1 MSFDAI
7 VTRALTDEFNNNYIG
22 TRVDKIYQTEKD
34 EIMINMRSKDGS
46 FKVLVSASSNN
57 PRFYVSKIS
66 KENPSEA
73 PLFSMILRKNLS
85 GSKLV
90 KVEQFG
96 FDRAAQFVFSGYNEF
111 HEEALYYLVV
121 EIMGKY
127 SNIVLCNENH
137 KVIDAIKRVSTVM
150 SSKREIE
157 PGLIYERPPVF
168 DRVSPISV
176 DEEDLKNMMT
186 NNADLELRDFLM
198 RSFLGLST
206 EIANKILFDAA
217 IDDKNLLKNLDE
229 NDANKFISSFIKTFE
244 EVKEKNYS
252 FNIYKLSERKSAYNA
267 INLNQYASLEKE
279 NFSSISEL
287 LDKYYYEKDQKDR
300 IAQRSQ
306 NMRHTISANLK
317 RAKNKLQKQKE
328 EMLESAN
335 REAYKVYADLISSNI
350 HKISKGLKEIKLE
363 NFYDNM
369 NEISV
374 PLDQKLSAV
383 QNAQKYYKRYQK
395 MKQREIVLEKQIENT
410 EDEINYLEL
419 VSDAIDRT
427 DDVRNL
433 DEIYFELIK
442 NNYIKKDK
450 KIKNKPKKIAIHSVD
465 YDDTSKVYYGKNNL
479 QNEYITFKVADK
491 NDVWMHVKGF
501 PGSHVVIKS
510 GSYPSDELLV
520 FAAKIAAKNSKAKDS
535 NKVDVDFTTRKNVKK
550 HPSGKTG
557 LVNYVNFKTITV
569 DL

>member
-22 TRVDKIYQTEKD
+22 ARVDKIYQTEKD

-229 NDANKFISSFIKTFE
+229 NDENKFISSFIKTFE

-279 NFSSISEL
+279 NFPSISEL

-335 REAYKVYADLISSNI
+335 RETYKVYADLISSNI

-427 DDVRNL
+427 DDVKNL

-450 KIKNKPKKIAIHSVD
+450 KIKNKPKKIAIYSVD

-510 GSYPSDELLV
+510 GGYPSDELLV

>member
-22 TRVDKIYQTEKD
+22 ARVDKIYQTEKD

-57 PRFYVSKIS
+57 PRFYVSKVT
-66 KENPSEA
+66 KVNPTEA

-186 NNADLELRDFLM
+186 NNAGLELRDFLM

-279 NFSSISEL
+279 SFPSISEL
-287 LDKYYYEKDQKDR
+287 LDKCYYEKDQKDR

-350 HKISKGLKEIKLE
+350 HKISKGLKEVKLE

-427 DDVRNL
+427 DDVKNL

-510 GSYPSDELLV
+510 DGYPSDELLV

>member
-22 TRVDKIYQTEKD
+22 ARVDKIYQTEKD

-206 EIANKILFDAA
+206 EIANKIIFDAA

-267 INLNQYASLEKE
+267 ISLNQYASLEKE
-279 NFSSISEL
+279 NFPSISEL

-427 DDVRNL
+427 DDVKNL

-450 KIKNKPKKIAIHSVD
+450 KIKNKPKKIAIHSID

-510 GSYPSDELLV
+510 GGYPSDELLV

>member
-22 TRVDKIYQTEKD
+22 ARVDKIYQTEKD

-176 DEEDLKNMMT
+176 DEEYLKNMMT

-229 NDANKFISSFIKTFE
+229 NDTNKFISSFIKTFE

-335 REAYKVYADLISSNI
+335 RETYKVYADLISSNI

-427 DDVRNL
+427 DDVKNL

-510 GSYPSDELLV
+510 DGYPSDELLV

>member
-22 TRVDKIYQTEKD
+22 ARVDKIYQTEKD

-176 DEEDLKNMMT
+176 DEENLKNMMT

-217 IDDKNLLKNLDE
+217 IDDKNLLKNLDK

-267 INLNQYASLEKE
+267 ISLNQYASLERE

-300 IAQRSQ
+300 ITQRSQ

-410 EDEINYLEL
+410 ENEINYLEL
-419 VSDAIDRT
+419 VTDAIDRT
-427 DDVRNL
+427 DDVKNL

-450 KIKNKPKKIAIHSVD
+450 KIKNKPKKIAIHSID

-510 GSYPSDELLV
+510 GGYPSDELLV

>member
-1 MSFDAI
+1 MSFDGI
-7 VTRALTDEFNNNYIG
+7 VTRALTDEFNTKYIG
-22 TRVDKIYQTEKD
+22 ARADKIYQTEKD
-34 EIMINMRSKDGS
+34 EIMINMRSKDGA
-46 FKVLVSASSNN
+46 FKVLISASSNN
-57 PRFYVSKIS
+57 PRFYVSKVT
-66 KENPSEA
+66 KENPTEA

-85 GSKLV
+85 GSKLLR
-90 KVEQFG
+90 VEQFG
-96 FDRAAQFVFSGYNEF
+96 FDRAVSFVFKGYNDF

-127 SNIVLCNENH
+127 SNIILLNEDH
-137 KVIDAIKRVSTVM
+137 KIIDAIKRVSTLM
-150 SSKREIE
+150 SREREIE
-157 PGLIYERPPVF
+157 PSLIYERPPVF
-168 DRVSPISV
+168 DRLSPMDV
-176 DEEDLKNMMT
+176 DEDLLKDMISKKL
-186 NNADLELRDFLM
+186 DEEVKDFLM
-198 RSFLGLST
+198 KSFLGLST
-206 EIANKILFDAA
+206 EIVNKILFDAA
-217 IDDKNLLKNLDE
+217 LDESYLLKNLDDKAIDKLANAFTNTFDKLSA
-229 NDANKFISSFIKTFE
+229 ND
-244 EVKEKNYS
+244 YS
-252 FNIYKLSERKSAYNA
+252 FNIYKLSERKSVYNA
-267 INLNQYASLEKE
+267 IYLDQYASVDKE
-279 NFSSISEL
+279 SFDSISEL

-300 IAQRSQ
+300 ITQRSQ

-350 HKISKGLKEIKLE
+350 HKITKGLKEITLE

-369 NEISV
+369 NELVV
-374 PLDQKLSAV
+374 PLDQKLSSV
-383 QNAQKYYKRYQK
+383 QNAQRYYKRYQK

-410 EDEINYLEL
+410 EDEIKYLEL
-419 VSDAIDRT
+419 VTDAIERT
-427 DDVRNL
+427 EDVKNL
-433 DEIYFELIK
+433 DEIYFELVK
-442 NNYIKKDK
+442 NGYIKKDK
-450 KIKNKPKKIAIHSVD
+450 KIKNKAKKIAIHSID

-501 PGSHVVIKS
+501 PGSHVVIKCD
-510 GSYPSDELLV
+510 GYPSDDLLV

>member
-22 TRVDKIYQTEKD
+22 ARVDKIYQTEKD

-168 DRVSPISV
+168 DRVSPINAN
-176 DEEDLKNMMT
+176 EEALKNMMT

-306 NMRHTISANLK
+306 NMRHTINANLK

-427 DDVRNL
+427 DDVKNL

-450 KIKNKPKKIAIHSVD
+450 KIKNKPKKIAIHSID

-501 PGSHVVIKS
+501 PGSHVVIKCD
-510 GSYPSDELLV
+510 GYPSDELLL
-520 FAAKIAAKNSKAKDS
+520 FAAEIAAKNSKAKDS

>member
-7 VTRALTDEFNNNYIG
+7 VTRALTDEFNSNYIG
-22 TRVDKIYQTEKD
+22 ARVDKIYQTEKD

-57 PRFYVSKIS
+57 PRFYVSKIT

-176 DEEDLKNMMT
+176 NEEDLKNMMT

-267 INLNQYASLEKE
+267 ISLNQYASLEKE

-427 DDVRNL
+427 DDVKNL

-465 YDDTSKVYYGKNNL
+465 YDETSKVYYGKNNL

-510 GSYPSDELLV
+510 GGYPSDELLV

>member
-22 TRVDKIYQTEKD
+22 ARVDKIYQTEKD

-229 NDANKFISSFIKTFE
+229 NDENKFISSFIKTFE

-279 NFSSISEL
+279 NFPSISEL

-335 REAYKVYADLISSNI
+335 RETYKVYADLISSNI

-427 DDVRNL
+427 DDVKNL

-510 GSYPSDELLV
+510 DGYPSDELLV

>member
-229 NDANKFISSFIKTFE
+229 NDENKFISSFIKTFE

-427 DDVRNL
+427 DDVKNL

-510 GSYPSDELLV
+510 DGYPSDELLV

>member
-22 TRVDKIYQTEKD
+22 ARVDKIYQTEKD

-267 INLNQYASLEKE
+267 ISLNQYASLEKE
-279 NFSSISEL
+279 NFPSISEL

-300 IAQRSQ
+300 ITQRSQ

-335 REAYKVYADLISSNI
+335 RETYKVYADLISSNI

-427 DDVRNL
+427 DDVKNL

-450 KIKNKPKKIAIHSVD
+450 KIKNKPKKIAIHSID

-510 GSYPSDELLV
+510 GGYPSDELLL

>member
-22 TRVDKIYQTEKD
+22 ARVDKIYQTEKD

-168 DRVSPISV
+168 DRVSPINAN
-176 DEEDLKNMMT
+176 EEALKNMMT

-229 NDANKFISSFIKTFE
+229 NDTNKFISSFIKTFE

-267 INLNQYASLEKE
+267 ISLNQYASLEKE

-350 HKISKGLKEIKLE
+350 HKISKGLKEVKLE

-427 DDVRNL
+427 DDVKNL

-450 KIKNKPKKIAIHSVD
+450 KIKNKPKKIAIHSID

-510 GSYPSDELLV
+510 GGYPSDELLV

>member
-22 TRVDKIYQTEKD
+22 ARVDKIYQTEKD

-57 PRFYVSKIS
+57 PRFYVSKVT

-96 FDRAAQFVFSGYNEF
+96 FDRAAQFVFNGYNEF

-127 SNIVLCNENH
+127 SNIVLCNKDH

-168 DRVSPISV
+168 DRVSPINAN
-176 DEEDLKNMMT
+176 EEDLKNMMT

-300 IAQRSQ
+300 ITQRSQ

-427 DDVRNL
+427 DDVKNL

-450 KIKNKPKKIAIHSVD
+450 KIKNKPKKIAIHSID

-510 GSYPSDELLV
+510 GGYPSDELLV

>member
-22 TRVDKIYQTEKD
+22 ARVDKIYQTEKD

-157 PGLIYERPPVF
+157 PGLIYEKPPVF

-244 EVKEKNYS
+244 EVKEKKYS

-267 INLNQYASLEKE
+267 ISLNQYASLEKE
-279 NFSSISEL
+279 NFPSISEL

-419 VSDAIDRT
+419 VTDAIDRT
-427 DDVRNL
+427 DDVKNL

-510 GSYPSDELLV
+510 CGYPSDELLV

>member
-22 TRVDKIYQTEKD
+22 ARVDKIYQTEKD

-57 PRFYVSKIS
+57 PRFYVSKIT

-510 GSYPSDELLV
+510 GGYPSDELLV

>member
-7 VTRALTDEFNNNYIG
+7 VTSALTDEFNNNYIG
-22 TRVDKIYQTEKD
+22 ARVDKIYQTEKD

-176 DEEDLKNMMT
+176 NEEDLKNMMT

-267 INLNQYASLEKE
+267 ISLNQYASLEKE

-350 HKISKGLKEIKLE
+350 HKISKGLKEVKLE

-427 DDVRNL
+427 DDVKNL

-450 KIKNKPKKIAIHSVD
+450 KIKNKPKKIAIHSID

-501 PGSHVVIKS
+501 PGSHVVIKCD
-510 GSYPSDELLV
+510 GYPSDELLL
-520 FAAKIAAKNSKAKDS
+520 FAAEIAAKNSKAKDS

>member
-1 MSFDAI
+1 MSFDGI
-7 VTRALTDEFNNNYIG
+7 VTRALTDEFNTKYIG
-22 TRVDKIYQTEKD
+22 ARVDKIYQTEKD
-34 EIMINMRSKDGS
+34 EIMINMRSKDGA
-46 FKVLVSASSNN
+46 FKVLISASSNN
-57 PRFYVSKIS
+57 PRFYVSKVT
-66 KENPSEA
+66 KENPTEA

-85 GSKLV
+85 GSKLLR
-90 KVEQFG
+90 VEQFG
-96 FDRAAQFVFSGYNEF
+96 FDRAVSFVFKGYNDF

-127 SNIVLCNENH
+127 SNIILLNEDH
-137 KVIDAIKRVSTVM
+137 KIIDAIKRVSTLM
-150 SSKREIE
+150 SREREIE
-157 PGLIYERPPVF
+157 PSLIYERPPVF
-168 DRVSPISV
+168 DRLSPMDV
-176 DEEDLKNMMT
+176 DEDLLKDMISKKL
-186 NNADLELRDFLM
+186 DEEVKDFLM
-198 RSFLGLST
+198 KSFLGLST
-206 EIANKILFDAA
+206 EIVNKILFDAA
-217 IDDKNLLKNLDE
+217 LDESYLLKNLDDKAIDKLANAFTNTFDKLSA
-229 NDANKFISSFIKTFE
+229 ND
-244 EVKEKNYS
+244 YS
-252 FNIYKLSERKSAYNA
+252 FNIYKLSERKSVYNA
-267 INLNQYASLEKE
+267 IYLDQYASVDKE
-279 NFSSISEL
+279 SFDSISEL

-300 IAQRSQ
+300 ITQRSQ

-350 HKISKGLKEIKLE
+350 HKITKGLKEITLE

-369 NEISV
+369 NELVV
-374 PLDQKLSAV
+374 PLDQKLSSV
-383 QNAQKYYKRYQK
+383 QNAQRYYKRYQK

-410 EDEINYLEL
+410 EDEIKYLEL
-419 VSDAIDRT
+419 VADAIERT
-427 DDVRNL
+427 EDVKNL
-433 DEIYFELIK
+433 DEIYFELVK
-442 NNYIKKDK
+442 NGYIKKDK
-450 KIKNKPKKIAIHSVD
+450 KIKNKPKKIAIHSID

-501 PGSHVVIKS
+501 PGSHVVIKCD
-510 GSYPSDELLV
+510 GYPSDDLLV

>member
-22 TRVDKIYQTEKD
+22 ARVDKIYQTEKD

-335 REAYKVYADLISSNI
+335 RETYKVYADLISSNI

-427 DDVRNL
+427 DDVKNL

-510 GSYPSDELLV
+510 GGYPSDELLV

>member
-22 TRVDKIYQTEKD
+22 ARVDKIYQTEKD

-168 DRVSPISV
+168 DRVSPINV

-206 EIANKILFDAA
+206 EIANKIIFDAA

-229 NDANKFISSFIKTFE
+229 NDTNKFISYFIKTFE

-267 INLNQYASLEKE
+267 ISLNQYASLEKE
-279 NFSSISEL
+279 NFSCISEL

-427 DDVRNL
+427 DDVKNL

-450 KIKNKPKKIAIHSVD
+450 KIKNKPKKIAIHSID
-465 YDDTSKVYYGKNNL
+465 YDNTSKVYYGKNNL

-501 PGSHVVIKS
+501 PGSHVVIKCD
-510 GSYPSDELLV
+510 GYPSDELLV
-520 FAAKIAAKNSKAKDS
+520 FAAEIAAKNSKAKDS

>member
-22 TRVDKIYQTEKD
+22 ARVDKIYQTEKD

-217 IDDKNLLKNLDE
+217 TDDKNLLKNLDE

-267 INLNQYASLEKE
+267 ISLNQYASLERE

-300 IAQRSQ
+300 ITQRSQ

-395 MKQREIVLEKQIENT
+395 MKQREIVLENQIENT

-427 DDVRNL
+427 DDVKNL

-450 KIKNKPKKIAIHSVD
+450 KIKNKPKKIAIHSID

-510 GSYPSDELLV
+510 GGYPSDELLV

>member
-22 TRVDKIYQTEKD
+22 ARVDKIYQTEKD

-57 PRFYVSKIS
+57 PRFYVSKIT

-244 EVKEKNYS
+244 EVKEKKYS

-267 INLNQYASLEKE
+267 ISLNQYASLEKE

-335 REAYKVYADLISSNI
+335 RETYKVYADLISSNI

-427 DDVRNL
+427 DDVKNL

-510 GSYPSDELLV
+510 GGYPSDELLV

>member
-22 TRVDKIYQTEKD
+22 ARVDKIYQTEKD

-168 DRVSPISV
+168 DRVSPINAN
-176 DEEDLKNMMT
+176 EEDLKNMMT
-186 NNADLELRDFLM
+186 NNAGLELRDFLM

-267 INLNQYASLEKE
+267 ISLNQYASLEKE

-427 DDVRNL
+427 DDVKNL

-450 KIKNKPKKIAIHSVD
+450 KIKNKPKKIAIHSID

-501 PGSHVVIKS
+501 PGSHVVIKCD
-510 GSYPSDELLV
+510 GYPSDELLV
-520 FAAKIAAKNSKAKDS
+520 FAAEIAAKNSKAKDS

>member
-7 VTRALTDEFNNNYIG
+7 VTRALTDEFNSNYIG
-22 TRVDKIYQTEKD
+22 ARVDKIYQTEKD

-176 DEEDLKNMMT
+176 NEEDLKNMMT

-267 INLNQYASLEKE
+267 ISLNQYASLEKE

-427 DDVRNL
+427 DDVKNL

-465 YDDTSKVYYGKNNL
+465 YDETSKVYYGKNNL

-510 GSYPSDELLV
+510 GGYPSDELLV

>member
-22 TRVDKIYQTEKD
+22 ARVDKIYQTEKD

-57 PRFYVSKIS
+57 PRFYVSKIT

-168 DRVSPISV
+168 DRVSPINAN
-176 DEEDLKNMMT
+176 EEDLKNMMT

-217 IDDKNLLKNLDE
+217 IDDKNLLKNFDE
-229 NDANKFISSFIKTFE
+229 NDANKFLSSFIKTFE

-267 INLNQYASLEKE
+267 ISLNQYASLERE
-279 NFSSISEL
+279 NFPSISEL

-335 REAYKVYADLISSNI
+335 RETYKVYADLISSNI

-510 GSYPSDELLV
+510 DGYPSDELLV

>member
-1 MSFDAI
+1 MSFDGI
-7 VTRALTDEFNNNYIG
+7 VTRALTDEFNTKYIG
-22 TRVDKIYQTEKD
+22 ARVDKIYQTEKD
-34 EIMINMRSKDGS
+34 EIMINMRSKDGA
-46 FKVLVSASSNN
+46 FKVLISASSNN
-57 PRFYVSKIS
+57 PRFYVSKVT
-66 KENPSEA
+66 KENPTEA

-85 GSKLV
+85 GSKLLR
-90 KVEQFG
+90 VEQFG
-96 FDRAAQFVFSGYNEF
+96 FDRAVSFVFKGYNDF

-127 SNIVLCNENH
+127 SNIILLNEDH
-137 KVIDAIKRVSTVM
+137 KIIDAIKRVSTLM
-150 SSKREIE
+150 SREREIE
-157 PGLIYERPPVF
+157 PSLIYERPPVF
-168 DRVSPISV
+168 DRLSPMDV
-176 DEEDLKNMMT
+176 DEDLLKDMISKKL
-186 NNADLELRDFLM
+186 DEEVKDFLM
-198 RSFLGLST
+198 KSFLGLST
-206 EIANKILFDAA
+206 EIVNKILFDAA
-217 IDDKNLLKNLDE
+217 LDESYLLKNLDDKAIDKLAKAFTNTFDKLST
-229 NDANKFISSFIKTFE
+229 ND
-244 EVKEKNYS
+244 YS
-252 FNIYKLSERKSAYNA
+252 FNIYKLSERKSVYNA
-267 INLNQYASLEKE
+267 IYLDQYASVDKE
-279 NFSSISEL
+279 SFDSISEL

-300 IAQRSQ
+300 ITQRSQ

-350 HKISKGLKEIKLE
+350 HKITKGLKEITLE

-369 NEISV
+369 NELVV
-374 PLDQKLSAV
+374 PLDQKLSSV
-383 QNAQKYYKRYQK
+383 QNAQRYYKRYQK

-410 EDEINYLEL
+410 EDEIKYLEL
-419 VSDAIDRT
+419 VTDAIERT
-427 DDVRNL
+427 EDVKNL
-433 DEIYFELIK
+433 DEIYFELVK
-442 NNYIKKDK
+442 NGYIKKDK
-450 KIKNKPKKIAIHSVD
+450 KIKNKAKKIAIHSID

-501 PGSHVVIKS
+501 PGSHVVIKCD
-510 GSYPSDELLV
+510 GYPSDDLLV

>member
-22 TRVDKIYQTEKD
+22 ARVDKIYQTEKD

-57 PRFYVSKIS
+57 PRFYVSKIT

-176 DEEDLKNMMT
+176 NEEDLKNMMT

-229 NDANKFISSFIKTFE
+229 NDENKFISSFIKTFE

-267 INLNQYASLEKE
+267 ISLNQYASLEKE

-350 HKISKGLKEIKLE
+350 HKISKGLKEVKLE

-419 VSDAIDRT
+419 VMDAIDRT
-427 DDVRNL
+427 DDVKNL

-450 KIKNKPKKIAIHSVD
+450 KIKNKPKKIAIHSID

-510 GSYPSDELLV
+510 GGYPSDELLV
-520 FAAKIAAKNSKAKDS
+520 FAAEIAAKNSKAKDS

>member
-22 TRVDKIYQTEKD
+22 ARVDKIYQTEKD

-57 PRFYVSKIS
+57 PRFYVSKVS

-176 DEEDLKNMMT
+176 DEEYLKNMMT

-217 IDDKNLLKNLDE
+217 IDDKNLLKNLDK

-267 INLNQYASLEKE
+267 ISLNQYASLERE

-427 DDVRNL
+427 DDVKNL

-450 KIKNKPKKIAIHSVD
+450 KIKNKPKKIAIHSID

-510 GSYPSDELLV
+510 GGYPSDELLV
-520 FAAKIAAKNSKAKDS
+520 FAAEIAAKNSKAKDS

>member
-22 TRVDKIYQTEKD
+22 ARVDKIYQTEKD

-57 PRFYVSKIS
+57 PRFYVSKIT

-96 FDRAAQFVFSGYNEF
+96 FDRAAQFIFSGYNEF

-176 DEEDLKNMMT
+176 NEEDLKDMMT

-267 INLNQYASLEKE
+267 ISLNQYASLEKE
-279 NFSSISEL
+279 SFPSISEL

-427 DDVRNL
+427 DDVKNL

-450 KIKNKPKKIAIHSVD
+450 KIKNKPKKIAIHSID

-510 GSYPSDELLV
+510 GGYPSDELLV

>member
-22 TRVDKIYQTEKD
+22 ARVDKIYQTEKD

-168 DRVSPISV
+168 DRVSPINAN
-176 DEEDLKNMMT
+176 EEALKNMMT

-306 NMRHTISANLK
+306 NMRHTINANLK

-427 DDVRNL
+427 DDVKNL

-450 KIKNKPKKIAIHSVD
+450 KIKNKPKKIAINYID

-501 PGSHVVIKS
+501 PGSHVVIKCD
-510 GSYPSDELLV
+510 GYPSDELLV

>member
-7 VTRALTDEFNNNYIG
+7 VTRALTDEFNSNYIG
-22 TRVDKIYQTEKD
+22 ARVDKIYQTEKD

-176 DEEDLKNMMT
+176 VEENLKNMMT

-419 VSDAIDRT
+419 VTDSIDRT
-427 DDVRNL
+427 DDVKNL

-510 GSYPSDELLV
+510 DGYPSDELLV

>member
-7 VTRALTDEFNNNYIG
+7 VTRALSDEFNNNYIG
-22 TRVDKIYQTEKD
+22 ARVDKIYQTEKD

-186 NNADLELRDFLM
+186 NKSDLELRDFLM

-206 EIANKILFDAA
+206 EIANKILFDVA

-229 NDANKFISSFIKTFE
+229 NDENKFISSFIKTFE

-335 REAYKVYADLISSNI
+335 RETYKVYADLISSNI

-427 DDVRNL
+427 DDVKNL

-501 PGSHVVIKS
+501 PGSHVVIKCD
-510 GSYPSDELLV
+510 GYPSDELLV
-520 FAAKIAAKNSKAKDS
+520 FAAEIAAKNSKAKDS

-569 DL
+569 GL

>member
-1 MSFDAI
+1 MSFDGI
-7 VTRALTDEFNNNYIG
+7 VTRALTDEFNTKYICA
-22 TRVDKIYQTEKD
+22 RVDKIYQTEKD
-34 EIMINMRSKDGS
+34 EIMINMRSKDGA
-46 FKVLVSASSNN
+46 FKVLISASSNN
-57 PRFYVSKIS
+57 PRFYVSKVT
-66 KENPSEA
+66 KENPTEA

-85 GSKLV
+85 GSKLLR
-90 KVEQFG
+90 VEQFG
-96 FDRAAQFVFSGYNEF
+96 FDRAVSFVFKGYNDF

-127 SNIVLCNENH
+127 SNIILLNEDH
-137 KVIDAIKRVSTVM
+137 KIIDAIKRVSTLM
-150 SSKREIE
+150 SREREIE
-157 PGLIYERPPVF
+157 PSLIYERPPVF
-168 DRVSPISV
+168 DRLSPMDV
-176 DEEDLKNMMT
+176 DEDLLKDMISKKP
-186 NNADLELRDFLM
+186 DEEVKDFLM
-198 RSFLGLST
+198 KSFLGLST
-206 EIANKILFDAA
+206 EIVNKILFDAA
-217 IDDKNLLKNLDE
+217 LDESYLLKNLDDKAIDKLAKAFTNTFDKLST
-229 NDANKFISSFIKTFE
+229 ND
-244 EVKEKNYS
+244 YS
-252 FNIYKLSERKSAYNA
+252 FNIYKLSERKSVYNA
-267 INLNQYASLEKE
+267 IYLDQYASVDKE
-279 NFSSISEL
+279 SFDSISEL

-300 IAQRSQ
+300 ITQRSQ

-350 HKISKGLKEIKLE
+350 HKITKGLKEITLE

-369 NEISV
+369 NELVV
-374 PLDQKLSAV
+374 PLDQKLSSV
-383 QNAQKYYKRYQK
+383 QNAQRYYKRYQK

-410 EDEINYLEL
+410 EDEIKYLEL
-419 VSDAIDRT
+419 VADAIERT
-427 DDVRNL
+427 EDVKNL
-433 DEIYFELIK
+433 DEIYFELVK
-442 NNYIKKDK
+442 NGYIKKDK
-450 KIKNKPKKIAIHSVD
+450 KIKNKPKKIAIHSID

-501 PGSHVVIKS
+501 PGSHVVIKCD
-510 GSYPSDELLV
+510 GYPSDDLLV

-557 LVNYVNFKTITV
+557 LVNYVNFKTITI

>member
-22 TRVDKIYQTEKD
+22 ARVDKIYQTEKD

-176 DEEDLKNMMT
+176 NEEDLKNMMT

-279 NFSSISEL
+279 NFPSISEL

-419 VSDAIDRT
+419 VTDAIDRT
-427 DDVRNL
+427 DDVKNL

-450 KIKNKPKKIAIHSVD
+450 KIKNKPKKIAIHSID

-510 GSYPSDELLV
+510 GGYPSDELLV

>member
-22 TRVDKIYQTEKD
+22 ARVDKIYQTEKD

-229 NDANKFISSFIKTFE
+229 NDVNKFISSFIKTFE

-267 INLNQYASLEKE
+267 ISLNQYASLEKE

-419 VSDAIDRT
+419 VTDAIDRT
-427 DDVRNL
+427 DDVKNL

-510 GSYPSDELLV
+510 GGYPSDELLV

>member
-22 TRVDKIYQTEKD
+22 ARVDKIYQTEKD

-186 NNADLELRDFLM
+186 NNAGLELRDFLM

-279 NFSSISEL
+279 SFPSISEL

-419 VSDAIDRT
+419 VTDAIDRT
-427 DDVRNL
+427 DDVKNL

-510 GSYPSDELLV
+510 GGYPSDELLV

>member
-22 TRVDKIYQTEKD
+22 ARVDKIYQTEKD

-279 NFSSISEL
+279 NFPSISEL

-427 DDVRNL
+427 DDVKNL

-450 KIKNKPKKIAIHSVD
+450 KIKNKPKKIAIHSID

-510 GSYPSDELLV
+510 DVYPSDELLV

>member
-22 TRVDKIYQTEKD
+22 ARVDKIYQTEKD

-46 FKVLVSASSNN
+46 FKVLISASSNN

-176 DEEDLKNMMT
+176 DEEYLKNMMT
-186 NNADLELRDFLM
+186 NNADFEVRDFLM

-267 INLNQYASLEKE
+267 ISLNQYASLEKE
-279 NFSSISEL
+279 NFSRISEL

-335 REAYKVYADLISSNI
+335 RETYKVYADLISSNI

-369 NEISV
+369 NDISV

-427 DDVRNL
+427 DDVKNL

-510 GSYPSDELLV
+510 DGYPSDELLV

>member
-22 TRVDKIYQTEKD
+22 ARVDKIYQTEKD

-111 HEEALYYLVV
+111 HEEAFYYLVV

-229 NDANKFISSFIKTFE
+229 NDVNKFISSFIKTFE

-267 INLNQYASLEKE
+267 ISLNQYASLERE

-427 DDVRNL
+427 DDVKNL

-510 GSYPSDELLV
+510 GGYPSDELLV

>member
-22 TRVDKIYQTEKD
+22 ARVDKIYQTEKD

-57 PRFYVSKIS
+57 PRFYVSKIT

-279 NFSSISEL
+279 SFPSISEL

-350 HKISKGLKEIKLE
+350 HKISKGLKEVKLE

-427 DDVRNL
+427 DDVKNL

-450 KIKNKPKKIAIHSVD
+450 KIKNKPKKIAIHSID

-510 GSYPSDELLV
+510 GGYPSDELLV

-557 LVNYVNFKTITV
+557 LVNYVNFRTITV

>member
-22 TRVDKIYQTEKD
+22 ARVDKIYQTEKD

-46 FKVLVSASSNN
+46 FKILVSASSNN

-168 DRVSPISV
+168 DRVSPISI
-176 DEEDLKNMMT
+176 DEEYLKNMMT

-267 INLNQYASLEKE
+267 ISLNQYASLEKE
-279 NFSSISEL
+279 NFPSISEL

-335 REAYKVYADLISSNI
+335 RETYKVYADLISSNI

-427 DDVRNL
+427 DDVKNL

-510 GSYPSDELLV
+510 DGYPSDELLV